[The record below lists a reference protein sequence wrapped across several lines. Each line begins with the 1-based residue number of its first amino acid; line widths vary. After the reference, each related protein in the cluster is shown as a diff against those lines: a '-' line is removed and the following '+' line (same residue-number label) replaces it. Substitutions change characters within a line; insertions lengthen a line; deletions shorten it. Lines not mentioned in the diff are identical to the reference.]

1 MERIQ
6 AALEKARVSRG
17 GAKPA
22 SGTKTRKAAAK
33 PNVEDDALDENWQAL
48 TEFMPDSKIMRRNR
62 IVTFEGGSPAVHF
75 DMLRTRILQQM
86 QANGWRRVAVTS
98 PGSSCGKTT
107 TIANLAFGLA
117 RQDDQRTVVAEMD
130 LRRPGLAK
138 TLGLAKSGAR
148 SPHQFSK
155 VLRGEADMG
164 AHMMRYG
171 KNLAF
176 GTNASA
182 ARNTSELLQSS
193 KIVEVLAEIEDRLQP
208 TVTLFDMPPMLVSD
222 DTTAFLGQVDCV
234 LLVAAAEASTMDEV
248 DQCERELSEQT
259 NVLGIVLNKCRYMG
273 KKYGYAYYE

>member
-6 AALEKARVSRG
+6 SALKKARASRGGVNASSMTRTRKAVANTAGHNEALSQSWAALEQFAPN
-17 GAKPA
+17 AK
-22 SGTKTRKAAAK
+22 TMK
-33 PNVEDDALDENWQAL
+33 
-48 TEFMPDSKIMRRNR
+48 RNR
-62 IVTFEGGSPAVHF
+62 IVTFEGGAPAVHF
-75 DMLRTRILQQM
+75 DMLRTKILQQM
-86 QANGWRRVAVTS
+86 QANNWRRVAITS

-107 TIANLAFGLA
+107 TVVNLAFGLA
-117 RQDDQRTVVAEMD
+117 RQDDQRVVVAEMD

-138 TLGLAKSGAR
+138 TLGLKGGVDR
-148 SPHQFSK
+148 HQFSR
-155 VLRGEADMG
+155 VLRGEDDLSS
-164 AHMMRYG
+164 HMVRYNS
-171 KNLAF
+171 NLAF

-182 ARNTSELLQSS
+182 ARNPSELLQSS
-193 KIVEVLAEIEDRLQP
+193 AIVDVLAEIEERLQP

-222 DTTAFLGQVDCV
+222 DTIAFLGQVDCV

>member
-6 AALEKARVSRG
+6 AALKKARVSRG
-17 GAKPA
+17 GANA
-22 SGTKTRKAAAK
+22 SSMTKTRKVAANIVAH
-33 PNVEDDALDENWQAL
+33 NEELSQSWAALEQ
-48 TEFMPDSKIMRRNR
+48 FFPDVKTLKRNR

-75 DMLRTRILQQM
+75 DMLRTKILQQM
-86 QANGWRRVAVTS
+86 QANNWRRVAVTS

-107 TIANLAFGLA
+107 TVVNLAFGLA
-117 RQDDQRTVVAEMD
+117 RQDDQRVVVAEMD

-138 TLGLAKSGAR
+138 TLGLKGAANR
-148 SPHQFSK
+148 HQFSR
-155 VLRGEADMG
+155 VLRGEDDLSS
-164 AHMMRYG
+164 HMVRYNS
-171 KNLAF
+171 NLAF
-176 GTNASA
+176 GTNSSA
-182 ARNTSELLQSS
+182 ARNPSELLQSS
-193 KIVEVLAEIEDRLQP
+193 AIVDVLAGIEERLQP

-222 DTTAFLGQVDCV
+222 DTAAFLGQVDCV